1 VDWNIR
7 PAKVFVMKLNRTFK
21 RIMVTLLTI
30 IGVFTLAVFIFL
42 QQTSFG
48 AAPTGA
54 RLERIKRSPQY
65 AKGVFANESETPTFT
80 GGGTFFSVM
89 YDFLFTKYER
99 KTPDFVLPSIKRE
112 LGGIPSDK
120 PELTWFGHSSYL
132 LQVKGQNIL
141 VDPVFS
147 GRTSP
152 VSWAGT
158 KAFDGADVYK
168 TEDMPRID
176 VMLISHD
183 HYDHLDYE
191 TILKLKDRVGI
202 FVTSLG
208 VGAHL
213 EYWGVPAD
221 KIKELDWWET
231 ASLSSG
237 MKFTAAPARHFSGR
251 GIVRNKTLWSSFVLE
266 AGEYKFYLGGD
277 SGYDTHFAKIGERYG
292 PFDIA
297 ILENGQYNA
306 HWANIHMMPEETAAV
321 AVQLKAKVLFPV
333 HWGKFALAT
342 HEWDEPI
349 QRVLK
354 KAESLGV
361 EVITPKIGERVVLDS
376 IMPQSRWWVK
386 PGN

>member
-1 VDWNIR
+1 
-7 PAKVFVMKLNRTFK
+7 MKLNRTFK
-21 RIMVTLLTI
+21 RIMIALLI
-30 IGVFTLAVFIFL
+30 VIGVFTLAVFIFL

-48 AAPTGA
+48 TMPSGA

-65 AKGVFANESETPTFT
+65 ADGAFANQSETPTFT
-80 GGGTFFSVM
+80 GGGTFLSVM
-89 YDFLFTKYER
+89 YNFLFTKYER
-99 KTPDFVLPSIKRE
+99 KLPDFVLPSIKRD
-112 LGGIPSDK
+112 LKVGPSDQ

-132 LQVKGQNIL
+132 LQVNGMNIL

-168 TEDMPRID
+168 AEDMPRID

-191 TILKLKDRVGI
+191 TILKLKDKVGL

-231 ASLSSG
+231 AELNPG
-237 MKFTAAPARHFSGR
+237 MSITAAPARHFSGR
-251 GIVRNKTLWSSFVLE
+251 GLIRNKTLWSSFIFK
-266 AGEYKFYLGGD
+266 AGTYNFYLGGD
-277 SGYDTHFAKIGERYG
+277 SGYDKHFAKIGAEYG
-292 PFDIA
+292 PFDLA
-297 ILENGQYNA
+297 ILEDGQYNVF
-306 HWANIHMMPEETAAV
+306 WANIHMMPEETAQV
-321 AVQLKAKVLFPV
+321 AVELRAKVLMPV

-342 HEWDEPI
+342 HDWDEPI
-349 QRVLK
+349 GRVLK
-354 KAESLGV
+354 KAASLNLK
-361 EVITPKIGERVVLDS
+361 VITPMIGEQVILDS
-376 IMPQSRWWVK
+376 VMPQSHWWAK
-386 PGN
+386 PKN